1 MTVKHIYCCISI
13 IVVFVISNF
22 RLNREFDKL
31 PKANNNIQVDS
42 RTWLHQHISVFEI
55 VVGDVICLKIGDQ
68 VPADGLFFDGHSLQ
82 VDKSSMIGKSDHAEV
97 NCSHPFLVSGA
108 KVVDAC

>member
-1 MTVKHIYCCISI
+1 M
-13 IVVFVISNF
+13 
-22 RLNREFDKL
+22 L
-31 PKANNNIQVDS
+31 PKANNNIQVYS

-82 VDKSSMIGKSDHAEV
+82 VDKSSMIGKSDHVEV